1 MEKQDTTAAA
11 ARGDPSPER
20 RGTRADPSDLSAEV
34 AAALER
40 RPGDT
45 IRCTRVGPETYR
57 CNWWAP
63 EAAERLDART
73 FAGLVVT
80 TERVRQSRFLHVTRS
95 GSGLVI
101 RTCSQQAGVAATGEN

>member
-11 ARGDPSPER
+11 AARGDSSSER
-20 RGTRADPSDLSAEV
+20 RARHDPSDLSAEV

-63 EAAERLDART
+63 EVPDRVDART

-95 GSGLVI
+95 GSGL
-101 RTCSQQAGVAATGEN
+101 

>member
-1 MEKQDTTAAA
+1 MEKQDTVGTAP
-11 ARGDPSPER
+11 GDSSPQRRER
-20 RGTRADPSDLSAEV
+20 PDSSDLSREV

-40 RPGDT
+40 QPGDT

-63 EAAERLDART
+63 EFPDRLDART

-80 TERVRQSRFLHVTRS
+80 TERVRQSRFLHVTR
-95 GSGLVI
+95 GAGGLVI
-101 RTCSQQAGVAATGEN
+101 RACATRASTAAD

>member
-1 MEKQDTTAAA
+1 MEKQDTIGAAP
-11 ARGDPSPER
+11 GDSSPER
-20 RGTRADPSDLSAEV
+20 RAPHDSSDLSREV

-40 RPGDT
+40 QPGDT
-45 IRCTRVGPETYR
+45 IRCTRVGAETYR

-63 EAAERLDART
+63 ETPERLDVRT

-95 GSGLVI
+95 AAGLVI
-101 RTCSQQAGVAATGEN
+101 RACAGHAAAAADE

>member
-1 MEKQDTTAAA
+1 MEKQDTIGAAP
-11 ARGDPSPER
+11 GDSSPER
-20 RGTRADPSDLSAEV
+20 RTRPDSSDLSREV

-40 RPGDT
+40 QPGDT
-45 IRCTRVGPETYR
+45 IRCTRVGAETYR

-63 EAAERLDART
+63 ETPERLDVRT

-95 GSGLVI
+95 AAGLVI
-101 RTCSQQAGVAATGEN
+101 RACAGRAAATADE